1 MQKKQQ
7 IEGKYNGSLRLEYLD
22 ELNYSMVVNGVKA
35 CLQCIVKNN
44 DDRAWPEVELSMEGE
59 LLTQSIA
66 VLNTVEAHQAMSTDQ
81 LQMKPNMNVL
91 ASITEAAPTH
101 ATLTVKIGGETVAS
115 LDCEFTM
122 LPYNQWPGLSVM
134 PELLSAFVTPNH
146 PALSAVNTAAAKYLE
161 KWTGSS
167 SLDAYQTQD
176 RNRVRYQVAAVYEA
190 LRAQG
195 IVYSE
200 APANFVKTGQ
210 RIRLADQ
217 VLSEKMGTCI
227 DTTLLMASCLES
239 IGIHPLIII
248 QEGHTFVGAWLDE
261 RCYSHNIGDD
271 YTSLTKESAD
281 GIHNVVLVETTNITS
296 SSPAS
301 FEDATT
307 KAEQEIRDERAFVLF
322 VDVCHCRLDGIK
334 PLPQRLADG
343 SGFVNDGV
351 EHDTVTKDIEHLD
364 HYSLHLDEQKGKVT
378 KQTLWERKLLDFSLR
393 NNLINCRLSQRVI
406 PFVTFEMETLEDN
419 MQAGQDYMI
428 QAFPGKLL
436 SPTESGIYDSKFQA
450 SDLAPVVKEE
460 IKTNHR
466 LTSYLSETELAH
478 ALKNIYRSSRNA
490 LEENGAN
497 TLFVALGMLKWYEN
511 DRSQQPRFAPV
522 ILMPVDIIRKSYS
535 NYLIRTRDEETII
548 NITILELLKQQ
559 FNINLTALNPLPT
572 DQSGVD
578 VKRIISTIRDAIRNM
593 ARWDVMEE
601 AFLGLFSFNK
611 FVMWNDIHNNADHL
625 RENEVVKSLMEGRV
639 ALTDVED
646 MADARKIDKESKP
659 ADYAIP
665 IDVDSSQLEAVVES
679 GKGKS
684 FILYGPP
691 GTGKSQTITN
701 MIANALY
708 QEKRV
713 LFVAEKKAALDVVQK
728 RLERIGLSPFFLELH
743 SNKVTKSHFLQQMK
757 EALDVVHT
765 QEPEQFQAMSEKL
778 YEHRQQLNYTTESLH
793 RQQPNGLSLYDCL
806 SGYLTTNG
814 EELPGQMP
822 KSADITKEKLDQWK
836 EMINDLATIFDVT
849 GHPNTHPLKGLN
861 PKQFAGDL
869 SSRLDAAFS
878 TLLQQADAVS
888 DARTKLPLTLTL
900 SDKDLNWVL
909 ETERCMKELP
919 TQNRRAFVEQDANCV
934 LDEWKQI
941 AGKWFL
947 PRFFARRS
955 FMNRFRQFGS
965 TLQPADVEPLMNA
978 QKSFRQKVKDY
989 CMAHDAA
996 FTETLNTLLDEMAE
1010 DRIGQLS
1017 ATIRPLKDTCS
1028 QLLSWISVDRGDSNS
1043 LVETLR
1049 QHIRQWQPNLGKLKD
1064 WTLWTD
1070 RRQQLEQ
1077 EGLKA
1082 VTAWLESTNASPAE
1096 TSEALKK
1103 RIYHLLTTEIVENDS
1118 ELSRFNGLV
1127 FEDIVEKYR
1136 QETRLF
1142 QELTKQELYC
1152 RLAARVPSQTL
1163 AAVANSEMGILKRNI
1178 SNGGRGSSVRK
1189 IIDQIPTLLPK
1200 LCPCM
1205 LMSPLSVAQYL
1216 DMNNEKFDLVIF
1228 DEASQM
1234 PTSEAVG
1241 AIARGKALVCVGD
1254 PKQMP
1259 PTSFFVSQSV
1269 DEEEADIDDMDSILD
1284 DCITLSMPG
1293 HYLSWHYRSRHES
1306 LIAFSNTQYYEGK
1319 LRTFPSTDNRSRK
1332 VQLVQIEGTYDK
1344 GRTRSNRAEAEAI
1357 VSEVVRRLSDAELSK
1372 QSIGIVS
1379 FSKVQQDLIEDILL
1393 ERLSGN
1399 PQLEQLAFNVEEPIF
1414 IKNLENVQGDE
1425 RDVIL
1430 FSVGYGPDSK
1440 GHVSMNFG
1448 PLNNEGGERRL
1459 NVAVSRARSEM
1470 IIFSTLRPEQIDLKR
1485 SQAKGVEG
1493 LKNFLEFAKTG
1504 TIINNASNASSS
1516 PLSSPLSPLTGLPS
1530 LVADELRQQGFE
1542 VETMVGSSD
1551 FKVDVAVV
1559 DPEQT
1564 DRYLLG
1570 ILCDG
1575 KNYHETKTARDR
1587 EIVQPTVLGRLNWN
1601 LMRVWAVDWYANH
1614 EAVVERI
1621 KKKIEDIR
1629 NHKEQAPAE
1638 PEPAPT
1644 IAPLAAAPAAHTF
1657 PLPNREGR
1665 GGSQS
1670 RDIKD
1675 IPMAEIKKALVYVTE
1690 QSISLPADDLKRVA
1704 AQLLGFSHRG
1714 SRIDAVL
1721 DSAIAQ
1727 LIKEQRLEERDGMI
1741 KFHTFAT

>member
-1 MQKKQQ
+1 MQKTQQ
-7 IEGKYNGSLRLEYLD
+7 IEGKYHGSLRLEYLD
-22 ELNYSMVVNGVKA
+22 ELNYSMVANGMKA

-44 DDRAWPEVELSMEGE
+44 DDHSWPEVELSMEGE
-59 LLTQSIA
+59 LLTQCVA
-66 VLNTVEAHQAMSTDQ
+66 VLNTVDAHQAMNTDQ
-81 LQMKPNMNVL
+81 LQMKPNLSML
-91 ASITEAAPTH
+91 ASITEAVPSN
-101 ATLTVKIGGETVAS
+101 ATLTIKIGGETVARME
-115 LDCEFTM
+115 CEFTM
-122 LPYNQWPGLSVM
+122 LPYNQWPGLSIM

-146 PALSAVNTAAAKYLE
+146 PALSTVNTAAAQYLE

-190 LRAQG
+190 LRTQG

-200 APANFVKTGQ
+200 PPSNFVKTGQ

-217 VLSEKMGTCI
+217 VLSEKLGTCI

-248 QEGHTFVGAWLDE
+248 QEGHVFVGAWLDE
-261 RCYSHNIGDD
+261 RSYSHNIGDD

-307 KAEQEIRDERAFVLF
+307 KAEQEIRNERAFVLF
-322 VDVCHCRLDGIK
+322 IDVYHCRLDGIK
-334 PLPQRLADG
+334 PLPQRLPDG
-343 SGFVNDGV
+343 SGFVNEGV
-351 EHDTVTKDIEHLD
+351 EHDTVTEDIEHLD

-378 KQTLWERKLLDFSLR
+378 KQTIWERKLLDFSLR

-419 MQAGQDYMI
+419 MQAGQDYYI

-436 SPTESGIYDSKFQA
+436 SPTESGIYDSKLQA
-450 SDLAPVVKEE
+450 SDLAPIVKEE
-460 IKTNHR
+460 IKNNHR

-511 DRSQQPRFAPV
+511 DRSQQPRFAPL

-535 NYLIRTRDEETII
+535 NYLIRTRDEDTII

-559 FNINLTALNPLPT
+559 FNINLISLNPLPV
-572 DQSGVD
+572 DDNGVD

-646 MADARKIDKESKP
+646 MADARKIDKVSKP

-765 QEPEQFQAMSEKL
+765 LEPEQFKAMSEKL
-778 YEHRQQLNYTTESLH
+778 YEHRQQLISNTESLH
-793 RQQPNGLSLYDCL
+793 RQQPNGISLYDCIA
-806 SGYLTTNG
+806 GYLTTNG
-814 EELPGQMP
+814 EELSGQMP
-822 KSADITKEKLDQWK
+822 KPTEITTAKLDRWS
-836 EMINDLATIFDVT
+836 ELINDLATIFGIT

-861 PKQFAGDL
+861 PKQFTGDL
-869 SSRLDAAFS
+869 SSRLDS
-878 TLLQQADAVS
+878 TFNTLRQQTDAVRE
-888 DARTKLPLTLTL
+888 AIAKFPLTLTL
-900 SDKDLNWVL
+900 SNKDLSWVL
-909 ETERCMKELP
+909 ETEGCMKELP
-919 TQNRRAFVEQDANCV
+919 TQNRRAFCEQDASSV
-934 LDEWKQI
+934 LSEWKQI
-941 AGKWFL
+941 SKKWFL

-955 FMNRFRQFGS
+955 FMDRFRQFGS
-965 TLQPADVEPLMNA
+965 TLQPTDVEPLMKA
-978 QKSFRQKVKDY
+978 QKTFRQKLKDY

-996 FTETLNTLLDEMAE
+996 FTDTFNIMLDELTE
-1010 DRIGQLS
+1010 DRLGQLS
-1017 ATIRPLKDTCS
+1017 AVILPLKETCS
-1028 QLLSWISVDRGDSNS
+1028 KLLSMISVDTGNSNS
-1043 LVETLR
+1043 LVETLCQNIQR
-1049 QHIRQWQPNLGKLKD
+1049 WQPNLDKLKD

-1070 RRQQLEQ
+1070 RKLQLEQ
-1077 EGLKA
+1077 EGLQT
-1082 VTAWLESTNASPAE
+1082 VTSWLESTNATPAE
-1096 TSEALKK
+1096 TSNALKK
-1103 RIYHLLTTEIVENDS
+1103 RIYHLLTTDIVEKDAD
-1118 ELSRFNGLV
+1118 LSRFNGLV

-1216 DMNNEKFDLVIF
+1216 DMNSEKFDLVIF

-1293 HYLSWHYRSRHES
+1293 HYLSWHYRSQHES

-1319 LRTFPSTDNRSRK
+1319 LRTFPSVDNRSRK
-1332 VQLVQIEGTYDK
+1332 VRLVQIEGTYDK
-1344 GRTRSNRAEAEAI
+1344 GRTRSNRAEANAI
-1357 VSEVVRRLSDAELSK
+1357 VDEVIRRLSDAELSK

-1379 FSKVQQDLIEDILL
+1379 FSKVQQNLIEDILL
-1393 ERLSGN
+1393 ERLAKN
-1399 PQLEQLAFNVEEPIF
+1399 PQLEQLAYDTEEPIF

-1470 IIFSTLRPEQIDLKR
+1470 IVFSTLRSEQIDLKR

-1504 TIINNASNASSS
+1504 TIINNASNSFSDS
-1516 PLSSPLSPLTGLPS
+1516 PSFTGRDEEGLSS

-1542 VETMVGSSD
+1542 VETMVGSSE

-1559 DPEQT
+1559 DPDHPE
-1564 DRYLLG
+1564 RYLLG

-1575 KNYHETKTARDR
+1575 KNYYETKTARDR
-1587 EIVQPTVLGRLNWN
+1587 EIVQPTVLGRLHWN
-1601 LMRVWAVDWYANH
+1601 VMRVWAVDWYANH
-1614 EAVVERI
+1614 EAVVDRI

-1629 NHKEQAPAE
+1629 NHKE
-1638 PEPAPT
+1638 PEESETEAVPELKVE
-1644 IAPLAAAPAAHTF
+1644 PLATAPSAPSF
-1657 PLPNREGR
+1657 SLPHREGR
-1665 GGSQS
+1665 GGSPS

-1675 IPMAEIKKALVYVTE
+1675 IPMSEIKKALIYVTE
-1690 QSISLPADDLKRVA
+1690 QSISLPAEDLKRVA
-1704 AQLLGFSHRG
+1704 AQLLGFTHRG

-1721 DSAIAQ
+1721 DNAIAILQ
-1727 LIKEQRLEERDGMI
+1727 KEGRLKNTGGMI
-1741 KFHTFAT
+1741 SVVN